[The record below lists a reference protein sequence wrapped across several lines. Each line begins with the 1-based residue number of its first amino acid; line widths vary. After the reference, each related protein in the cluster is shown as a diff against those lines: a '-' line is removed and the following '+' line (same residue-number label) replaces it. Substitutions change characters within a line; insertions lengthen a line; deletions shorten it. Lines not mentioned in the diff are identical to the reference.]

1 MNSAMNII
9 MGRGPTCMTFRH
21 RHFKLSSLIET
32 VEMGQEDEE
41 DEPGDQKSPV
51 AGVPWSR
58 KGGYVLFVRRK
69 APWKK
74 HGCEIACMDY
84 PPHDKLVHPTLY
96 PGKQAFFQ

>member
-1 MNSAMNII
+1 MHLALSDPSIRRKRHESVMSLV
-9 MGRGPTCMTFRH
+9 MGSGPTCMTFRH

-41 DEPGDQKSPV
+41 DEPWDQKSPV
-51 AGVPWSR
+51 AGVQWSR

-74 HGCEIACMDY
+74 NGCEIEPCC
-84 PPHDKLVHPTLY
+84 VIC
-96 PGKQAFFQ
+96 